1 GIEGYFQGNGND
13 KSAIEVNKTEISQNV
28 LDAAI
33 DSQQKQLL
41 QQVQGDASQLNDEAI
56 KKSVTN
62 SLISRAL
69 LLQQAK
75 KSGFEL
81 SDQQVAQLIRQEP
94 TFQQDGKYSDELF
107 QNYLRSTQTSLAQ
120 LLNDVREHVALRQLE

>member
-1 GIEGYFQGNGND
+1 MRQLIAS
-13 KSAIEVNKTEISQNV
+13 KAVI
-28 LDAAI
+28 AA
-33 DSQQKQLL
+33 ST
-41 QQVQGDASQLNDEAI
+41 GDVSQLNDEAI

-120 LLNDVREHVALRQLE
+120 ILNDVREQVALRQLAGGINDSGLASKFSILIA